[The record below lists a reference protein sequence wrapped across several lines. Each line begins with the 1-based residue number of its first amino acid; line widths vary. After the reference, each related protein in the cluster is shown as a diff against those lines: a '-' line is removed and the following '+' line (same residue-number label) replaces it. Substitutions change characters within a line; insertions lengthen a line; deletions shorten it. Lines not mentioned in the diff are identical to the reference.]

1 MLTCAELSDNKW
13 AELVGGKDSHEPSER
28 AEGRGLTKLESDAE
42 LAKLATSR
50 HELCR
55 RVVAQGR
62 AALEAQ
68 QICRRMRELLRARLQ
83 QLVAERRGECGVAR
97 AKRKALLDPRY
108 LDYVEQVIDVCS
120 KAQVARIR
128 HATYLMYYE
137 VM

>member
-1 MLTCAELSDNKW
+1 ME
-13 AELVGGKDSHEPSER
+13 GKESHEPSKW
-28 AEGRGLTKLESDAE
+28 ADGKGQTKLGSGAE
-42 LAKLATSR
+42 LAKLVGGR

-55 RVVAQGR
+55 RIVAQGH

-68 QICRRMRELLRARLQ
+68 QVCRRMRELLRARLQ
-83 QLVAERRGECGVAR
+83 QLVAEQRGEHGVAR
-97 AKRKALLDPRY
+97 ARRKALIDPRY

-120 KAQVARIR
+120 KAQAARIR